1 MFKNSFQIIE
11 SCKKFRKIFLNR
23 KDLFELA
30 KNQSNVFI
38 YVSFFQIYMEHIN
51 DLIGKDKKSNLK
63 INVNI
68 NFFQLIKGEY
78 NALNREHIS
87 IDYFLFLEVIVVELC

>member
-1 MFKNSFQIIE
+1 M
-11 SCKKFRKIFLNR
+11 
-23 KDLFELA
+23 FELA

-38 YVSFFQIYMEHIN
+38 YVSFYQIYMEHIN

>member
-1 MFKNSFQIIE
+1 LQNIRIIFK
-11 SCKKFRKIFLNR
+11 NR

-30 KNQSNVFI
+30 KNQSNVLI
-38 YVSFFQIYMEHIN
+38 YVSFYQIYMEHIN

-68 NFFQLIKGEY
+68 YFYNLIKDEQ
-78 NALNREHIS
+78 NA
-87 IDYFLFLEVIVVELC
+87 VVVTHKS